1 MDLRRQISVLRHWA
15 WLIVA
20 SVLIAGGTAFLV
32 SSQMPKVYEG
42 QTTLLV
48 GQALTAV
55 NPDYNQLLVSQQLSQ
70 TYTQVATTRPLLQEV
85 IQQVGLDTTPEEL
98 LKRVK
103 AETAAS
109 NSTLITITAQDSSP
123 VRAAAI
129 ANALANDLIAASPA
143 IQGRQASVEQSI
155 DADLQATQTQ
165 IDQAQ
170 AEVQRLSNLPSRT
183 PAEDQ
188 ELQSLQAQLT
198 TLRSTYASLLP
209 FSSNNA
215 PSLLSVVEPAVPP
228 DKPASPQ
235 LLLNT
240 LLAAMVGLMLA
251 VGIAFL
257 AEYLDDTLK
266 SGEEVEDAVALPTLG
281 TIVRMRGDA
290 KRSEL
295 YRLATLLYPRSPAA
309 EAYRTLRTNVE
320 FASVDAPL
328 RTILVT
334 SSVPGE
340 GKTTTAANL
349 AVAFAQSGRNTLLL
363 DADLRKP
370 GIHRIFDL
378 PNAHG
383 LTSLLRAED
392 AAIESLSHA
401 TEQEHL
407 RVMTTGPLPPNP
419 AELLG
424 SQRMRAVLERL
435 AGEFDLVV
443 IDSPPLQAVTDAAIL
458 ATLADGT
465 LFVVD
470 AGHTRRGA
478 VQQGRAA
485 LDRVDAHVLGV
496 VLNRLSERLQS
507 EYYYYRYYGDYYGSP
522 EASTAKKT
530 PAPVSE
536 AAVQRPVSQK

>member
-1 MDLRRQISVLRHWA
+1 MRHWA

-20 SVLIAGGTAFLV
+20 SVLLAGGTAFLV
-32 SSQMPKVYEG
+32 SSQLPKVYEG

-70 TYTQVATTRPLLQEV
+70 TYTQVATTRPLLEQV
-85 IQQVGLDTTPEEL
+85 IQELSLPDTPDQL
-98 LKRVK
+98 LARVK
-103 AETAAS
+103 VTVAT
-109 NSTLITITAQDSSP
+109 NSTLITITAQDP
-123 VRAAAI
+123 NPTRAAAI
-129 ANALANDLIAASPA
+129 ANDLANALIAASPA
-143 IQGRQASVEQSI
+143 IQGRQAAVEQSI

-165 IDQAQ
+165 LQQAQ
-170 AEVQRLSNLPSRT
+170 SEVQRLSDLPART
-183 PAEDQ
+183 ADQ
-188 ELQSLQAQLT
+188 DQQLQSLQAQLT
-198 TLRSTYASLLP
+198 TLRSTYAALLP

-215 PSLLSVVEPAVPP
+215 PSLLSVVEPAVAPAQ
-228 DKPASPQ
+228 PASPRP
-235 LLLNT
+235 LLNT
-240 LLAAMVGLMLA
+240 LLAALVGLMLA

-266 SGEEVEDAVALPTLG
+266 SSDQVEDAVGLPTLG
-281 TIVRMRGDA
+281 AIVRMKGDA
-290 KRSEL
+290 KRKEM

-309 EAYRTLRTNVE
+309 EAYRTLRTNIE
-320 FASVDAPL
+320 FTSVDTPL

-349 AVAFAQSGRNTLLL
+349 AVAFAQSGRRTLLL

-370 GIHRIFDL
+370 GVHRMFDL

-383 LTSLLRAED
+383 LTSLLRADD
-392 AAIESLSHA
+392 AATESLTSP

-407 RVMTTGPLPPNP
+407 RVMSTGPLPPNP

-424 SQRMRAVLERL
+424 SQRMRTVLQRL
-435 AGEFDLVV
+435 ASEFELVV
-443 IDSPPLQAVTDAAIL
+443 VDSPPLQAVTDAAIL
-458 ATLADGT
+458 ASIADGT

-470 AGHTRRGA
+470 AGRTRRGA
-478 VQQGRAA
+478 VQQGREA
-485 LDRVDAHVLGV
+485 LAKVDARAIGV

-507 EYYYYRYYGDYYGSP
+507 EYYYYRYYGDYYGHG
-522 EASTAKKT
+522 EGQAAKGT
-530 PAPVSE
+530 PAPAPDG
-536 AAVQRPVSQK
+536 AARAADGAARAAK